1 MYVADQHPRGEG
13 TVDVVVQGAAGL
25 PTASLLA
32 EVRTALD
39 SAIVINHDLLVKAP
53 EPVTVPVKAV
63 LELLSGDADAVK
75 AEAENW
81 VRSMFSYGDDPDI
94 PRFSIVRDVVR
105 DRLASGLV
113 SIAGV
118 KRVRWESPTEDVEI
132 PAGGLAV
139 LEALD
144 LQTVWVAEE

>member
-1 MYVADQHPRGEG
+1 MNV
-13 TVDVVVQGAAGL
+13 
-25 PTASLLA
+25 S
-32 EVRTALD
+32 
-39 SAIVINHDLLVKAP
+39 
-53 EPVTVPVKAV
+53 VKAV
-63 LELLSGDADAVK
+63 LELLSGDADSVK

-94 PRFSIVRDVVR
+94 PRFSIGKDVVR

-118 KRVRWESPTEDVEI
+118 KRIRWESPTEDVEI

>member
-1 MYVADQHPRGEG
+1 M
-13 TVDVVVQGAAGL
+13 
-25 PTASLLA
+25 S
-32 EVRTALD
+32 
-39 SAIVINHDLLVKAP
+39 
-53 EPVTVPVKAV
+53 VKAV

-75 AEAENW
+75 TEAESW
-81 VRSMFSYGDDPDI
+81 VRSMFSYGDDPAI
-94 PRFSIVRDVVR
+94 PRFSIGNDVVR

-118 KRVRWESPTEDVEI
+118 KRIRWESPAEDVTI

-139 LEALD
+139 LEELN

>member
-1 MYVADQHPRGEG
+1 MNV
-13 TVDVVVQGAAGL
+13 
-25 PTASLLA
+25 S
-32 EVRTALD
+32 
-39 SAIVINHDLLVKAP
+39 
-53 EPVTVPVKAV
+53 VKAV
-63 LELLSGDADAVK
+63 LELLSGDADSVK

-94 PRFSIVRDVVR
+94 PRFSIGRDVVR

-118 KRVRWESPTEDVEI
+118 KRVRWESPDGGVEI

-139 LEALD
+139 LEALTCKRSGWRRNRPW
-144 LQTVWVAEE
+144 QARSGNISMTS

>member
-1 MYVADQHPRGEG
+1 
-13 TVDVVVQGAAGL
+13 
-25 PTASLLA
+25 
-32 EVRTALD
+32 
-39 SAIVINHDLLVKAP
+39 
-53 EPVTVPVKAV
+53 
-63 LELLSGDADAVK
+63 
-75 AEAENW
+75 
-81 VRSMFSYGDDPDI
+81 MFSYGDDPDI
-94 PRFSIVRDVVR
+94 PRFSIGKDVVR

-118 KRVRWESPTEDVEI
+118 KRIRWESPTEDVEI